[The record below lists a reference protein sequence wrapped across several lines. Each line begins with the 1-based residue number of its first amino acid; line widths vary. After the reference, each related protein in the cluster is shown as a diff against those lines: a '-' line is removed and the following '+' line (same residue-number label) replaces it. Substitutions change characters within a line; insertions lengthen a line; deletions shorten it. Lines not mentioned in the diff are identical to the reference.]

1 MPYLGNPAQQRF
13 SSPRAA
19 SVYSGDGSTV
29 AFTLEEVVST
39 DEDILVSVDGVIQ
52 EPSVAYAVSSGTT
65 LTFTAA
71 PSSNAG
77 NNIFVYYIARTFGSV
92 SMPDGQNVNAA
103 VGTFSGTLGV
113 TGVPTF
119 TGRSV
124 HSGGITVAN
133 DGQIGS
139 VGDADSIAIS
149 SAGVVTF
156 SQVPVGAF
164 ISEFD
169 NWRITSNTSNTNSA
183 DITANWE
190 RNDDAIFEKIG
201 TGLTESSGVFTFPS
215 TGKYLIHMSA
225 QIQARSGQVGQM
237 VLKGN
242 VSTDGT
248 NFTQFAQGEGT
259 ALTDDVTSITL
270 SFSIDVTNTTNYKL
284 RFGMSTSENNMR
296 ALGASDKN
304 RTYFTAMKLGAT

>member
-1 MPYLGNPAQQRF
+1 MA
-13 SSPRAA
+13 
-19 SVYSGDGSTV
+19 
-29 AFTLEEVVST
+29 
-39 DEDILVSVDGVIQ
+39 
-52 EPSVAYAVSSGTT
+52 
-65 LTFTAA
+65 LTKITGGGI
-71 PSSNAG
+71 S
-77 NNIFVYYIARTFGSV
+77 
-92 SMPDGQNVNAA
+92 
-103 VGTFSGTLGV
+103 GV
-113 TGVPTF
+113 TVP
-119 TGRSV
+119 
-124 HSGGITVAN
+124 N
-133 DGQIGS
+133 
-139 VGDADSIAIS
+139 
-149 SAGVVTF
+149 
-156 SQVPVGAF
+156 F
-164 ISEFD
+164 IPEFD

-201 TGLTESSGVFTFPS
+201 TGLSESSGVFTFPS

-259 ALTDDVTSITL
+259 ALDDDVTNITL

-284 RFGMSTSENNMR
+284 RFGMSTGENNIR
-296 ALGASDKN
+296 ALGASDQN